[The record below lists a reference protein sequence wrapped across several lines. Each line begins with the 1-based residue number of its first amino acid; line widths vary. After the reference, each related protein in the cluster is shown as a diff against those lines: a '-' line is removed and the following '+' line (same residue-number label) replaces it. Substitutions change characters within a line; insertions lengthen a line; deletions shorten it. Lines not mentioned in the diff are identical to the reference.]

1 MFDPFTESGYRT
13 SELYQCNV
21 GSLMYYT
28 RSIFVL
34 CGWVKYRSKD
44 SKVKLWNILGF
55 VVLPKITVYL
65 TEYFNTM
72 YNFNMK
78 PELKNFFIPLVG
90 NRKVIGKCMNGS
102 NFEYEIITCFFN
114 WIWYRILNNLHEFD
128 LTRFDCNCM
137 KLENSLLIVWVVH
150 VMKRK
155 FKQWYSTIPASQWK
169 SRSWLWTG
177 TKMW

>member
-1 MFDPFTESGYRT
+1 
-13 SELYQCNV
+13 
-21 GSLMYYT
+21 MYYT

-78 PELKNFFIPLVG
+78 PELKNSFIPFVG

-150 VMKRK
+150 VMQSWKLAPDRQTASDK
-155 FKQWYSTIPASQWK
+155 FPGGPVVFVISPDRLSSKLLSAAAFK
-169 SRSWLWTG
+169 NR
-177 TKMW
+177 